1 MLKGIFNNKKKLI
14 NELKEILN
22 EYSNENLELKRKL
35 NIIKRE
41 NNKKVEN
48 FELNIEVLLETIK
61 KIEEICNDNKRSKV
75 SKEILKEINAIEY
88 YKDR

>member
-22 EYSNENLELKRKL
+22 QYSDENLELKRKL
-35 NIIKRE
+35 NIVKRE

-61 KIEEICNDNKRSKV
+61 KIEEICNDNKRSKI
-75 SKEILKEINAIEY
+75 SKDILKEINAIEY
-88 YKDR
+88 DKDR

>member
-22 EYSNENLELKRKL
+22 QYSDENLELKRKL
-35 NIIKRE
+35 NIVKRE

-75 SKEILKEINAIEY
+75 SKDILKEINAIEY
-88 YKDR
+88 DKDR

>member
-22 EYSNENLELKRKL
+22 QYSDENLELKRKL
-35 NIIKRE
+35 NIVKRE

-61 KIEEICNDNKRSKV
+61 KI
-75 SKEILKEINAIEY
+75 
-88 YKDR
+88 

>member
-48 FELNIEVLLETIK
+48 FELNIEVLLETVK
-61 KIEEICNDNKRSKV
+61 KIKEICNDNKRSKV